1 MKIVANPE
9 LKFMFGF
16 QMRDLYSSKF
26 PYLFSTISTQFYRA
40 YPKWN
45 LTKKKKMS
53 YSIKR
58 VRIRDVIQESEVKR
72 LK

>member
-1 MKIVANPE
+1 M
-9 LKFMFGF
+9 
-16 QMRDLYSSKF
+16 QDLYSSKF
-26 PYLFSTISTQFYRA
+26 PDLFSTFSTQFYKV

-45 LTKKKKMS
+45 ITKKMS

>member
-9 LKFMFGF
+9 LKFMFGL
-16 QMRDLYSSKF
+16 QMQDLYSSKF
-26 PYLFSTISTQFYRA
+26 PDLFSTFSTQFYKV

-45 LTKKKKMS
+45 ITKKMS

>member
-16 QMRDLYSSKF
+16 QMQDLYSSKF
-26 PYLFSTISTQFYRA
+26 PYLFSTFSTQFYRA

-45 LTKKKKMS
+45 ITKKMS

-58 VRIRDVIQESEVKR
+58 VRIRDAIQESEVKR
-72 LK
+72 